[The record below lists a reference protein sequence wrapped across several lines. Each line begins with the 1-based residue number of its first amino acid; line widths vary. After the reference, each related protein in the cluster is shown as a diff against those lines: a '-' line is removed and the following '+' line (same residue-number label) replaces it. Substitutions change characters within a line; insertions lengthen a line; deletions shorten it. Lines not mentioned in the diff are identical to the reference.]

1 LIDVQRK
8 KMNELNE
15 ERGKKVRQIYA
26 GKDLTRQKKA
36 KATGEV
42 YREYQK
48 KLNEIYTPE
57 QSKKRKER
65 RGSISVLPRSSGQK
79 KD

>member
-1 LIDVQRK
+1 LTDVQRK

-15 ERGKKVRQIYA
+15 ERGKKVRQICED
-26 GKDLTRQKKA
+26 KDLTRQKKV
-36 KATGEV
+36 KADGEV

-57 QSKKRKER
+57 QLKKRKER
-65 RGSISVLPRSSGQK
+65 RGSICVLPRSLGQK